1 MNQRAVAGLAAGI
14 ALILGIIGAI
24 YIAPPAADDAQPQYL
39 QQFPQP
45 RALTDFTLTDH
56 NGNTVTPDSLK
67 GQWTLAF
74 LGYTFC
80 PDICPTTMA
89 ALSGAYPKIQQL
101 DSDVPVKV
109 WFISV
114 DPNRD
119 STARLKEYV
128 SYFNKAFIAVSG
140 EHAEMFPLVRS
151 MGLMYSMAESTE
163 DPNYLV
169 NHSAS
174 VVVINPDAKV
184 IGRFKPVSEPGKLAV
199 ADVNQILADLPVIV
213 APQ

>member
-1 MNQRAVAGLAAGI
+1 MNQRAVAGLVAGI

-24 YIAPPAADDAQPQYL
+24 YIAPPAPDDAQPQYL

-56 NGNTVTPDSLK
+56 NGNTVTPQALE

-89 ALSGAYPKIQQL
+89 ALSGAYPQIKQIP
-101 DSDVPVKV
+101 SDAPVKV

-119 STARLKEYV
+119 TTERLNEYV
-128 SYFNKAFIAVSG
+128 GYFNNEFTAVSG
-140 EHAEMFPLVRS
+140 EHTEMFPLVRS
-151 MGLMYSMAESTE
+151 MGMMYSMAESTD

-174 VVVINPDAKV
+174 LVLINPDAKV

-199 ADVNQILADLPVIV
+199 ADVDQILADLPAIV
-213 APQ
+213 AP

>member
-1 MNQRAVAGLAAGI
+1 MNQRAVAGLAAGL
-14 ALILGIIGAI
+14 ALILGVIGAV
-24 YIAPPAADDAQPQYL
+24 YIAPPTDDTQPQHL

-45 RALTDFTLTDH
+45 RELTDFTLTDH
-56 NGNTVTPDSLK
+56 HGNTVTPQALK

-101 DSDVPVKV
+101 ESDKPVKV

-119 STARLKEYV
+119 TTARLNDYV
-128 SYFNKAFIAVSG
+128 SYFNEEFTAVSG
-140 EHAEMFPLVRS
+140 EHAELFPLVRS
-151 MGLMYSMAESTE
+151 MGMMYAMAQSTD

-174 VVVINPDAKV
+174 VVLINPDAKV
-184 IGRFKPVSEPGKLAV
+184 IGRFKPVSEPGTLAV

-213 APQ
+213 AP

>member
-45 RALTDFTLTDH
+45 RVLTDFTLTDH
-56 NGNTVTPDSLK
+56 HGNTVTQQSLK

-119 STARLKEYV
+119 TTERLNEYV
-128 SYFNKAFIAVSG
+128 SYFNDEFIAVSG

-151 MGLMYSMAESTE
+151 MGMMYSMAESTD

-174 VVVINPDAKV
+174 VVLINPDAKV

-213 APQ
+213 AP